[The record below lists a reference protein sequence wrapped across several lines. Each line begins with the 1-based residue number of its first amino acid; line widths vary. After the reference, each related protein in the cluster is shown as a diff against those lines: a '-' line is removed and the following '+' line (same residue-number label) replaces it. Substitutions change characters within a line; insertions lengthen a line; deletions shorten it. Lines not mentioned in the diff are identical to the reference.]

1 MLQRAGRQAL
11 LGWAV
16 GAAMATL
23 PASADE
29 LRSIGT
35 HRLEIR
41 REGAGSPAVV
51 IDTGL
56 GDRMDRLSALRD
68 LLAPHTVV
76 LTYNRAGYGRSEPGP
91 LPRDSGREADELQ
104 SLLDAVGVPKP
115 YVLVGHS
122 LGALNVQVLA
132 SRRLADVAG
141 MVLIDPP
148 PLSFILRQE
157 YTGLLAMADQATAE
171 WQRIAD
177 TGVDSQDPER
187 RAEAA
192 FFRMLASEHRETF
205 GGKSAQLAAAIQDF
219 GTIPLVVIAA
229 GKPNPQFG
237 DVADEYQLYWIELR
251 TTSTSMLRSWSRTR
265 SWRWSATLATSDG
278 ACGPFSAS
286 IRRRPSRVVSPVSPR
301 T

>member
-1 MLQRAGRQAL
+1 MLQRTGRQAL

-16 GAAMATL
+16 GAAIAVP
-23 PASADE
+23 PAGADE
-29 LRSIGT
+29 LVSVGT
-35 HRLEIR
+35 HRLEVR
-41 REGAGSPAVV
+41 REGAGSPVVV

-56 GDRMDRLSALRD
+56 GDRMDKVAALQD
-68 LLAPHTVV
+68 LLAPHSVV

-91 LPRDSGREADELQ
+91 PPRDAGREADDLQ

-132 SRRLADVAG
+132 SRHPTDVAG

-148 PLSFILRQE
+148 PLSFILRKE
-157 YTGLLAMADQATAE
+157 YTDLLGMADQATAE

-177 TGVDSQDPER
+177 AGADSEDPER

-192 FFRMLASEHRETF
+192 FFRTIASEHRETF
-205 GGKSAQLAAAIQDF
+205 GGTSAQLVAAIPDF
-219 GTIPLVVIAA
+219 GSLPLVVIAA

-237 DVADEYQLYWIELR
+237 EVADEYQRYWIEQCRALAKK
-251 TTSTSMLRSWSRTR
+251 
-265 SWRWSATLATSDG
+265 SAKGRFLLAEQ
-278 ACGPFSAS
+278 AS
-286 IRRRPSRVVSPVSPR
+286 HHVYLDALKLVTDEILALVQNARDD
-301 T
+301 